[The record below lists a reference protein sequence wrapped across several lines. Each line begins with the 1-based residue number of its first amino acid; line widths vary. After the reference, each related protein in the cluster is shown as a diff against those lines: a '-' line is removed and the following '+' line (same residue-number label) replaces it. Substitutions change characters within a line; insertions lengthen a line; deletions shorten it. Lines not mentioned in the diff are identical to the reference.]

1 MNIGRSIRIFL
12 AANYRSSLLIGWTVL
27 IAASGAWN
35 LYQNHVDTI
44 AKAKIEAR
52 TIFEHNIAYRKW
64 STMHGGIY
72 TKIPNKDKNNPHFF
86 FKIKGS
92 RPNTVG
98 FTIIDP
104 FQVTQQAYE
113 VLHKQSSNLA
123 AFSHTVSLNYRE
135 TIDPYDKPDAWET
148 KILKEFRSGAITEAS
163 TITTINSAPY
173 LKLLKPYI
181 IDQGCLNCHESPEF
195 KVGAV
200 HGGMSVA
207 IPMQP
212 YYATAVMARHTI
224 LLTHLLLWLLGGL
237 AIIKFSAAFQRYQET
252 ITESEKKFRI
262 VSEFAYN
269 FEYWIKDNNQLAF
282 ISPSCERLTGYSRR
296 EFMYNPKLLLDIIH
310 PDDKEMYR
318 RHLHKIDDPEHNGT
332 DFRVITKD
340 GQVRWFTHTCSPIYI
355 NGQFLGRRGS
365 SIDITEHKKL
375 EERLSHTQRL
385 EYLGRF
391 AGGIAHD
398 FNNVLASINTFSH
411 LLAEESRGNKTA
423 GDYIKYINIATKL
436 GKNLTA
442 NLLSFGKRQNVALR
456 AVSLNSIISGIADI
470 LRSLVDED
478 ISLQIKLAG
487 DDLPIAA
494 DRHQLEQVLINLC
507 TNARDAMPGGGI
519 IKIVSQAVEV
529 EPPVN
534 GSIDE
539 IPAGCYMRLSVT
551 DNGEGINP
559 ADLNRICEPF
569 FTTKDPAKGTGL
581 GLAIIH
587 DIVKK
592 HGAFF
597 DVKSVDGEG
606 TTFAA
611 YFPVKHGSV
620 SLTPPLK
627 SPDLPAP
634 PPADTAQTDDKA
646 CSQLKT
652 GTNIK
657 EKAPAR
663 PASRGTILLSDDEE
677 MVRNSL
683 TIQLQQAGFNVL
695 SAANGKKAIS
705 LFIDHKDE
713 IDLAILDLLQ
723 PLRNGREIYEVIYK
737 NPRRL
742 PVIFISGDTN
752 NLLSPEILA
761 RPEVN
766 FMAKPLVIEDFMT
779 LVENLT
785 SGKA

>member
-1 MNIGRSIRIFL
+1 
-12 AANYRSSLLIGWTVL
+12 
-27 IAASGAWN
+27 
-35 LYQNHVDTI
+35 
-44 AKAKIEAR
+44 
-52 TIFEHNIAYRKW
+52 
-64 STMHGGIY
+64 
-72 TKIPNKDKNNPHFF
+72 
-86 FKIKGS
+86 
-92 RPNTVG
+92 
-98 FTIIDP
+98 
-104 FQVTQQAYE
+104 QQAYE

-123 AFSHTVSLNYRE
+123 AFSHTVSLNYQE
-135 TIDPYDKPDAWET
+135 TIDPYDKPDAWEA
-148 KILKEFRSGAITEAS
+148 KILKEFRSGVITEAS
-163 TITTINSAPY
+163 TITKINSAPY
-173 LKLLKPYI
+173 LKLLKPYV

-237 AIIKFSAAFQRYQET
+237 AIIKFSAAFQRYQAT

-282 ISPSCERLTGYSRR
+282 ISPSCERLTGYSRL
-296 EFMYNPKLLLDIIH
+296 EFMNNPKLLLDIIH

-332 DFRVITKD
+332 DFRVITRD

-375 EERLSHTQRL
+375 EERLGHTKRL

-398 FNNVLASINTFSH
+398 FNNVLTSISTFSH
-411 LLAEESRGNKTA
+411 LLAQESHGNKTVS
-423 GDYIKYINIATKL
+423 DYIKYINIATKL

-442 NLLSFGKRQNVALR
+442 NLLSFGKRQEVTLCA
-456 AVSLNSIISGIADI
+456 ASLNNIISGIADI
-470 LRSLVDED
+470 LRSLVNEEID
-478 ISLQIKLAG
+478 LQIKPAV

-494 DRHQLEQVLINLC
+494 DKHQLEQVLINLC
-507 TNARDAMPGGGI
+507 TNARDAMPNGGT
-519 IKIVSQAVEV
+519 IKIATQAVEV
-529 EPPVN
+529 ESPIN
-534 GSIDE
+534 GNIDE
-539 IPAGCYMRLSVT
+539 IPAGCYMKLSLA

-559 ADLNRICEPF
+559 ADLSRICEPF
-569 FTTKDPAKGTGL
+569 FTTKNSSKGTGL

-587 DIVKK
+587 DIIKR
-592 HGAFF
+592 HGAFLN
-597 DVKSVDGEG
+597 VQSVVGEG
-606 TTFAA
+606 TTFTA
-611 YFPVKHGSV
+611 YFPVKHNSAP
-620 SLTPPLK
+620 LTPPQET
-627 SPDLPAP
+627 PAP
-634 PPADTAQTDDKA
+634 ASPPIDTTRTDDKT
-646 CSQLKT
+646 CSPVNAGT
-652 GTNIK
+652 GIK
-657 EKAPAR
+657 ENIPAR

-695 SAANGKKAIS
+695 GAANGKKAIS

-713 IDLAILDLLQ
+713 INLAILDLLQ

-737 NPRRL
+737 NQHHL
-742 PVIFISGDTN
+742 PVIFISGNGGGADN
-752 NLLSPEILA
+752 HLSPEILA
-761 RPEVN
+761 RPKVH

-779 LVENLT
+779 LVEDLT
-785 SGKA
+785 SGSA